1 MYGLIAKLTAAP
13 GKRDELMTILIDGTR
28 DMPGCFSYTV
38 AKDSA
43 DENVVWVTETWD
55 SQASHDASLTLPA
68 VKNSITQAKPLIAGL
83 VHLLPNIVG
92 NNHFVGFVVGHR
104 IVWSRRNQQDG
115 VGCGCNQKA
124 PSSERVSAVRLQ
136 SS

>member
-68 VKNSITQAKPLIAGL
+68 VKNSITQAK
-83 VHLLPNIVG
+83 LL
-92 NNHFVGFVVGHR
+92 
-104 IVWSRRNQQDG
+104 IVWSRRNQQDR

>member
-1 MYGLIAKLTAAP
+1 MYPLIAKLTAAP

-55 SQASHDASLTLPA
+55 SQASRDASLTLPA
-68 VKNSITQAKPLIAGL
+68 VKNSITQAKPLIAG
-83 VHLLPNIVG
+83 
-92 NNHFVGFVVGHR
+92 F
-104 IVWSRRNQQDG
+104 
-115 VGCGCNQKA
+115 QKS
-124 PSSERVSAVRLQ
+124 PQPPQSAVWAYRANRACKTTKP
-136 SS
+136 SRVDSGGPCVV

>member
-68 VKNSITQAKPLIAGL
+68 VKNSITQAKPLIAGFQK
-83 VHLLPNIVG
+83 VATTTPVG
-92 NNHFVGFVVGHR
+92 
-104 IVWSRRNQQDG
+104 G
-115 VGCGCNQKA
+115 VGLPRIGLVRPASRPGWISEARASYEKA
-124 PSSERVSAVRLQ
+124 LAPAR
-136 SS
+136 

>member
-28 DMPGCFSYTV
+28 DMPGCFSYSV

-55 SQASHDASLTLPA
+55 SQASHDASLTLSA
-68 VKNSITQAKPLIAGL
+68 VKNSITLAKPLIAGFQK
-83 VHLLPNIVG
+83 VATTTPVG
-92 NNHFVGFVVGHR
+92 
-104 IVWSRRNQQDG
+104 G
-115 VGCGCNQKA
+115 VGLPRKSG
-124 PSSERVSAVRLQ
+124 L
-136 SS
+136 